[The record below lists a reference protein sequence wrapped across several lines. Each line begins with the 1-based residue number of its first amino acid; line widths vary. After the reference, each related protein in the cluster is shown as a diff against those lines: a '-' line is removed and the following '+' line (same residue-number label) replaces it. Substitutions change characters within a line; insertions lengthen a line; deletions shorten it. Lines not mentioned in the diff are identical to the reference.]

1 LEQNVEIFVFD
12 FSQKNLNYHFA
23 NDFNGDGE
31 FHAVLTTLWAKQ
43 REEDPTFASGIGTS
57 TFDMNGDFKIRE
69 QFRSGK
75 FNPFSM
81 KLSEAA
87 YKDRLKYAVYCLG
100 RYFLCRGRGE
110 IAYCEWKQVKF
121 HEGLVNG
128 EVEEYVEV
136 VHSFDKSHK
145 LTITNTTARDVN
157 DQVSPRIYA
166 NPTDDLCPYRFM
178 KFLRS
183 LCAPTQVRVLCCAG
197 NKTTLNLFRA
207 GKVPYIYNE
216 KLNLGVN
223 TIGPLCKEM
232 AEEMGFEDW
241 EKCTGHGLRKMGITH
256 AMTYAE
262 TNIAPVGLGASRHK
276 SYQTSLRYQKPNDD
290 MYMAYNKAICG
301 RHVLSPPKQVRNK
314 RQKKGKAKEPNNNSE
329 VIDDDNHFI
338 NEFNDATAVSYGSG
352 TTSDL
357 REDDTASIIKT
368 ISTDDNR
375 KMLSTMDSK
384 PEVIQTRCES
394 SISSGQVSSMSGTN
408 GPEENV
414 ASASNQ
420 SSEYTVVGNNDLAM
434 IPNYPPRSSESDAVP
449 NISVGT
455 LQPYYNMQ
463 SNNIQR
469 NFFLH
474 PTVGGVL
481 PSTTNFG
488 STMIPYNPYEERRY
502 LENKVTELE
511 LRLAHQKEQYDEM
524 KQDLRNVKNEGRQKG
539 DKNIN
544 GL

>member
-1 LEQNVEIFVFD
+1 
-12 FSQKNLNYHFA
+12 
-23 NDFNGDGE
+23 
-31 FHAVLTTLWAKQ
+31 
-43 REEDPTFASGIGTS
+43 
-57 TFDMNGDFKIRE
+57 
-69 QFRSGK
+69 
-75 FNPFSM
+75 
-81 KLSEAA
+81 
-87 YKDRLKYAVYCLG
+87 
-100 RYFLCRGRGE
+100 
-110 IAYCEWKQVKF
+110 
-121 HEGLVNG
+121 
-128 EVEEYVEV
+128 
-136 VHSFDKSHK
+136 
-145 LTITNTTARDVN
+145 
-157 DQVSPRIYA
+157 
-166 NPTDDLCPYRFM
+166 
-178 KFLRS
+178 
-183 LCAPTQVRVLCCAG
+183 
-197 NKTTLNLFRA
+197 
-207 GKVPYIYNE
+207 
-216 KLNLGVN
+216 
-223 TIGPLCKEM
+223 M